1 MAKHDDKAV
10 YFLLV
15 YSFAEG
21 RLIEQD
27 EFADSDKAVERYNST
42 EKAYRGTRN
51 RYEIV
56 LIAADSIETVM
67 TTHGHYFST
76 SSDDSLFSD
85 FLADA

>member
-15 YSFAEG
+15 YDF
-21 RLIEQD
+21 EQAQLVERE
-27 EFADSDKAVERYNST
+27 EFIDSDQAVARYDAT

-56 LIAADSIETVM
+56 LIAADSIDTVM
-67 TTHGHYFST
+67 ATHGHYFEQST
-76 SSDDSLFSD
+76 ESVFSE
-85 FLADA
+85 FLEPA

>member
-1 MAKHDDKAV
+1 MAKHADEAV

-15 YSFAEG
+15 YSFAAG
-21 RLIEQD
+21 RLIEQA
-27 EFADSDKAVERYNST
+27 EFTDSENAVERYNAT
-42 EKAYRGTRN
+42 EKAYRGTRDK
-51 RYEIV
+51 YEIV

-76 SSDDSLFSD
+76 FDDSMFSD

>member
-1 MAKHDDKAV
+1 MAKHADEAV

-15 YSFAEG
+15 YSFVKG
-21 RLIEQD
+21 RLIAQE
-27 EFADSDKAVERYNST
+27 EFDDSERAVERYNAT

-51 RYEIV
+51 QYEIV

-76 SSDDSLFSD
+76 FDDSVFSD
-85 FLADA
+85 FLAEA